1 VNDEDLG
8 GAWTTLRPTALQRR
22 RIEGRVFA
30 WLEARDTPLAAEW
43 LALFRVAPF
52 SAAGLV
58 AVSAVSV
65 VTTAPVVWL
74 ARAWL

>member
-1 VNDEDLG
+1 VNDEELG
-8 GAWTTLRPTALQRR
+8 GAWTALRPTVLQRR
-22 RIEGRVFA
+22 RIDGRVVA
-30 WLEARDTPLAAEW
+30 WLEARDTPLAGEW
-43 LALFRVAPF
+43 LALFKVAPF

-74 ARAWL
+74 ARALL